1 MLAVGLAGLMDP
13 LRIDRPRNYARQAQ
27 FVINVMISWGIY
39 VSTTPFWLVMY
50 VSTRGKPEGV
60 QRLINYLCKFVW
72 QDIL

>member
-39 VSTTPFWLVMY
+39 VCVHHTFLARNVCFY
-50 VSTRGKPEGV
+50 KR
-60 QRLINYLCKFVW
+60 QA
-72 QDIL
+72 